1 MSLTISFLG
10 DFRTVGDIIQNY
22 LTDRQREVLALS
34 IMGVV
39 GITAVGA
46 LMERLR
52 IDPQLRSVVLQ
63 VIRDFFARNT
73 NLQLVEV

>member
-10 DFRTVGDIIQNY
+10 DFRTVGDILRNY

-34 IMGVV
+34 VMGVV